1 MPTQTTKLAELLKAG
16 RFALVGVAATL
27 IHLGVAQAA
36 LATGGLSVFWA
47 NALGFVV
54 AFVAGFLGHQYFT
67 FNRTAP
73 FWQAF
78 RRYGVIALGGFIVNN
93 VVLFG
98 LVQAQ
103 ILSEAV
109 ASPAFHHRFQHGSA
123 RLLSD
128 RSVRPDLPTNCAPLQ
143 SGSRRSCRLR
153 QR

>member
-1 MPTQTTKLAELLKAG
+1 MQTQTTKLAELLKAG

-67 FNRTAP
+67 FNRAAP

-103 ILSEAV
+103 ILIEAV
-109 ASPAFHHRFQHGSA
+109 ALAIAIAVVPIGTFLASRFWGFQSA
-123 RLLSD
+123 T
-128 RSVRPDLPTNCAPLQ
+128 PDH
-143 SGSRRSCRLR
+143 
-153 QR
+153 

>member
-47 NALGFVV
+47 
-54 AFVAGFLGHQYFT
+54 
-67 FNRTAP
+67 
-73 FWQAF
+73 
-78 RRYGVIALGGFIVNN
+78 
-93 VVLFG
+93 FG

-109 ASPAFHHRFQHGSA
+109 ALAIAIAVVPVGTFLASRFWGFQSA
-123 RLLSD
+123 T
-128 RSVRPDLPTNCAPLQ
+128 PDH
-143 SGSRRSCRLR
+143 
-153 QR
+153 